1 MRIPEERIVPPGT
14 RVNRRCLTKMFP
26 VRFSAYGHT
35 YPSNRAG
42 LRADRSLWTW
52 SKERAQFK
60 SLNTEYTEKSGEK
73 QSRGRH
79 WPAILIRKQR
89 LCFSQHF
96 SVYSVLKPLNCSL
109 PGALQ
114 TSCNNRRI
122 ELRCHGDHHGKRDK
136 EHQEIP
142 AQAEGSGTA
151 HDHQGSQS
159 VHLIRERI

>member
-60 SLNTEYTEKSGEK
+60 SLNTEYTEKSGERRRKAK
-73 QSRGRH
+73 QGKALAGDLNPKAKALFFSAFLCVLCVKALELQPSRRA
-79 WPAILIRKQR
+79 PD
-89 LCFSQHF
+89 FM
-96 SVYSVLKPLNCSL
+96 
-109 PGALQ
+109 
-114 TSCNNRRI
+114 
-122 ELRCHGDHHGKRDK
+122 
-136 EHQEIP
+136 
-142 AQAEGSGTA
+142 
-151 HDHQGSQS
+151 
-159 VHLIRERI
+159 